1 MVRLTAKE
9 TSAANDSLR
18 IKTLPQKIVAN
29 KTLILMCLPAI
40 IFFLVFSYMPMP
52 GAYVAFTRFDYG
64 KGIFASQFIG
74 LRNFQ
79 FLFKS
84 GQLAL
89 LLKNTVLYNL
99 AFIILGNMLQLT
111 FAVMLNEVQSRRYKK
126 TTQSMMFLPYFISP
140 VLVSLIVYN
149 MINYDFGF
157 LSSLIRASGGVMP
170 KLYST
175 ASAWPFIIIL
185 VHLWQSTGYGT
196 VIYFAAITSI
206 DESLF
211 EAAKVDGANGF
222 QRIRYITLPS
232 LRPTVVILFLF
243 AIGSILRGN
252 FGLFYNL
259 VGNNSVL
266 FPTTD
271 IIETYVYRAM
281 MNSFNFSQSSAVGLF
296 QSVVGFAIVLISNY
310 IVRRID
316 AESSLF

>member
-243 AIGSILRGN
+243 AIGRLVVDRPP
-252 FGLFYNL
+252 LFAKGVTDHADPLPQAL
-259 VGNNSVL
+259 VL
-266 FPTTD
+266 T
-271 IIETYVYRAM
+271 
-281 MNSFNFSQSSAVGLF
+281 
-296 QSVVGFAIVLISNY
+296 AIVISF
-310 IVRRID
+310 
-316 AESSLF
+316 ALTALFLVVLLAARGLTGTDHVDGQEPPE

>member
-1 MVRLTAKE
+1 LTAKE

-157 LSSLIRASGGVMP
+157 LSSLIRAGGGVMP
-170 KLYST
+170 KLYSA

-232 LRPTVVILFLF
+232 ILPTIILMACLSL
-243 AIGSILRGN
+243 GSILNAG
-252 FGLFYNL
+252 FDQVLVLYNP
-259 VGNNSVL
+259 SVMR
-266 FPTTD
+266 TGD
-271 IIETYVYRAM
+271 IIDTYVYRVGLIGEGGMINYGLA
-281 MNSFNFSQSSAVGLF
+281 SAVGLMK
-296 QSVVGFAIVLISNY
+296 SVVGFFLIVASYWLAGKFANY
-310 IVRRID
+310 RI
-316 AESSLF
+316 F

>member
-1 MVRLTAKE
+1 MFLSFREIPADGPRVKSMTLSQKI
-9 TSAANDSLR
+9 AANKAL
-18 IKTLPQKIVAN
+18 L
-29 KTLILMCLPAI
+29 LMCLPAI
-40 IFFLVFSYMPMP
+40 VFFFVFSYMPMP

-74 LRNFQ
+74 LKNFQ

-99 AFIILGNMLQLT
+99 AFILLGNFLQLS
-111 FAVMLNEVQSRRYKK
+111 FAVLLNEVKSRRFKK
-126 TTQSMMFLPYFISP
+126 ISQSMMFLPYFISP

-149 MINYDFGF
+149 LINYDFGF
-157 LSSLIRASGGVMP
+157 ISFLVRSSGGTMP

-175 ASAWPFIIIL
+175 ASAWPFIIVL

-196 VIYFAAITSI
+196 VVYFAAITSI

-296 QSVVGFAIVLISNY
+296 QSVVGFGIVMLSNY
-310 IVRRID
+310 VVRRID
-316 AESSLF
+316 ADSSLF

>member
-126 TTQSMMFLPYFISP
+126 TTQSMMFLP
-140 VLVSLIVYN
+140 
-149 MINYDFGF
+149 
-157 LSSLIRASGGVMP
+157 
-170 KLYST
+170 
-175 ASAWPFIIIL
+175 
-185 VHLWQSTGYGT
+185 
-196 VIYFAAITSI
+196 TSFHRC
-206 DESLF
+206 S
-211 EAAKVDGANGF
+211 
-222 QRIRYITLPS
+222 
-232 LRPTVVILFLF
+232 
-243 AIGSILRGN
+243 
-252 FGLFYNL
+252 
-259 VGNNSVL
+259 
-266 FPTTD
+266 
-271 IIETYVYRAM
+271 YR
-281 MNSFNFSQSSAVGLF
+281 
-296 QSVVGFAIVLISNY
+296 
-310 IVRRID
+310 
-316 AESSLF
+316 